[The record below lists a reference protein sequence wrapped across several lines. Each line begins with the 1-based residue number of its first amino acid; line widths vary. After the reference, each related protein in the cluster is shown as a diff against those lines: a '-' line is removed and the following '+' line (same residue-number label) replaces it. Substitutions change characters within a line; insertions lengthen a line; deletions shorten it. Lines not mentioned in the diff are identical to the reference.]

1 MTDNPIHKIL
11 HEDYGLIYGEHY
23 TEAYVVGTKNGYR
36 IIVHPILKINYLKFE
51 LEAQNENKGL

>member
-23 TEAYVVGTKNGYR
+23 TEAYVVGTKKRLPY
-36 IIVHPILKINYLKFE
+36 HSSSDTE
-51 LEAQNENKGL
+51 D